1 MKTKLQKAKLQK
13 AETKI
18 NVSLFVPPQMIE
30 FIRSVARDRAFK
42 ANKQIT
48 AQDLIREVL
57 DSTYP
62 WRLKDDMDRDIEISK
77 R

>member
-1 MKTKLQKAKLQK
+1 MKTKLQKT
-13 AETKI
+13 ETKI
-18 NVSLFVPPQMIE
+18 NVSLFVPPAMIE
-30 FIRSVARDRAFK
+30 YIRSVARDRAFK

-62 WRLKDDMDRDIEISK
+62 WRLQGDMDMDRDIEISK

>member
-1 MKTKLQKAKLQK
+1 MKTKLQKEK

-18 NVSLFVPPQMIE
+18 NVSLFIPPAMIE
-30 FIRSVARDRAFK
+30 YIRSVARDRAFK

-57 DSTYP
+57 DRTYP